1 VFQFEFHGIAVYFS
15 CGILTVETMR
25 RFTQLANELSKKAEK
40 YAADEGV
47 RLSKSNHGKLRL
59 ISYAIGIIV
68 VIFIAIW
75 MASRR

>member
-1 VFQFEFHGIAVYFS
+1 
-15 CGILTVETMR
+15 MR
-25 RFTQLANELSKKAEK
+25 RFTQLADELSKKAEK

-59 ISYAIGIIV
+59 IGYAIGIIV

-75 MASRR
+75 MASHP